1 MTGISFGIA
10 ALTGALRMASGNH
23 YFTDV
28 LVGALIGTSCGFLV
42 PFMHTQNYYAVFQ
55 KKKVQSAVSPLG
67 FNVKFNF

>member
-1 MTGISFGIA
+1 MLHEKGDPLS
-10 ALTGALRMASGNH
+10 RCQS

-55 KKKVQSAVSPLG
+55 KKKVQSSVSPLG